1 MNFNSRL
8 CNPTGEVVK
17 INWHAGININ
27 IQPDDHYD
35 LDYRQMEDFQKGRP
49 GSEEMEELMNHHG
62 IFIRDPDRAYEAQAL
77 EALRLSFRSRKNQ
90 YDGVVADLR
99 KRRAVEGISE
109 NPDAFAEIL
118 GQMGYVAFK
127 KRMDALKRRID
138 FLEKSVGEEIITVRE
153 KLDPERTLV
162 FLDPPKVFVSKTALQ
177 MFLNDEGNEEIK
189 AQYESWFAAQ
199 QEVVGTDEGARE
211 V

>member
-62 IFIRDPDRAYEAQAL
+62 IFIRDPDRTYESQAL
-77 EALRLSFRSRKNQ
+77 EALRLSFRSRKSQ
-90 YDGVVADLR
+90 YDGIVADLR

-109 NPDAFAEIL
+109 NPEAFEEIIT
-118 GQMGYVAFK
+118 QMGYASFK
-127 KRMDALKRRID
+127 KRMDAIGRRIK
-138 FLEKSVGEEIITVRE
+138 FLEKAVGEEVKVVRE

-162 FLDPPKVFVSKTALQ
+162 FLDPPKVFTSKVALQ
-177 MFLNDEGNEEIK
+177 MFLNDEGNEGIK
-189 AQYESWFAAQ
+189 EQYFSWLDAQREA
-199 QEVVGTDEGARE
+199 EVTDASERE